1 MTTFLST
8 TYLNQSD
15 VALQVESLVEA
26 ICGCDSPAFR
36 IKGRTQSIA
45 STRLSRYFKHIQQM
59 VDLVMADA
67 DYSFSEHLEAFRD
80 ACHDIGLESGAD
92 GPVCLNDAGTA
103 YLDHHSSMNLLVD
116 QIRRVVNKRRYKRT
130 AIERRSL
137 ARKQALR
144 AAEYVNA
151 ITDRYSRTTV
161 VRMDYHYKTEA
172 QGRLRIEH
180 VFEDLDLL
188 ISEHR
193 RNPIFD
199 HLIGY
204 IYAVEQGD
212 RADGSGY
219 HIHALYLFNG
229 NQVCRDVFKAQQLG
243 QLWQDIT
250 QRQGRSHSS
259 NFDKEGFAEDCGIG
273 RLERS
278 DRCAREVLQKVARY
292 LVKNGQHLRLKPARA
307 KALRIGRF

>member
-1 MTTFLST
+1 MTTLLST
-8 TYLNQSD
+8 TYLNQSG
-15 VALQVESLVEA
+15 VALQIESLVEA
-26 ICGCDSPAFR
+26 ICGCKNPAFR
-36 IKGRTQSIA
+36 LTQSIE
-45 STRLSRYFKHIQQM
+45 STRLSRYFTHIQQM

-116 QIRRVVNKRRYKRT
+116 QIRRVVNKRRYKRAT
-130 AIERRSL
+130 IERRSL
-137 ARKQALR
+137 ARKQASR

-151 ITDRYSRTTV
+151 VAGRYSRTTV
-161 VRMDYHYKTEA
+161 VRMDYHYQSEA
-172 QGRLRIEH
+172 QGRLRIEY

-188 ISEHR
+188 VSEHR

-212 RADGSGY
+212 RTDGSGY

-229 NQVCRDVFKAQQLG
+229 NQVCRDLFKAQQLG

-250 QRQGRSHSS
+250 QGQGRSYSS
-259 NFDKEGFAEDCGIG
+259 NFDKESFGDDCGIG
-273 RLERS
+273 RIERA
-278 DRCAREVLQKVARY
+278 DTQAKKGLQKVAKY
-292 LVKNGQHLRLKPARA
+292 LVKYDQHLRLKPIRA
-307 KALRIGRF
+307 KALRIGIR

>member
-1 MTTFLST
+1 MSYIQST
-8 TYLNQSD
+8 TYLSQSD
-15 VALQVESLVEA
+15 VALQIESLVEA
-26 ICGCDSPAFR
+26 ICGCKNPAFR
-36 IKGRTQSIA
+36 LTQSIE
-45 STRLSRYFKHIQQM
+45 STRLSRYFTHIQQM

-80 ACHDIGLESGAD
+80 ACHDVGLESGPE

-116 QIRRVVNKRRYKRT
+116 QIRRVVNKRRHKRA

-137 ARKQALR
+137 ASKQDIR
-144 AAEYVNA
+144 VSEYVNGIA
-151 ITDRYSRTTV
+151 DRYSRTTA
-161 VRMDYHYKTEA
+161 VRMDYHYRAEA
-172 QGRLRIEH
+172 QDRLRIEH

-193 RNPIFD
+193 RNPTFA
-199 HLIGY
+199 HLIGH

-229 NQVCRDVFKAQQLG
+229 NQVCRDLYKARQLDD
-243 QLWQDIT
+243 LWHCIT
-250 QRQGRSHSS
+250 QGQGRSYSS
-259 NFDKEGFAEDCGIG
+259 NFDKEGFGEDCGIG
-273 RLERS
+273 RIERT
-278 DRCAREVLQKVARY
+278 DTRARLGLQKVSMY
-292 LVKNGQHLRLKPARA
+292 LVKSGQYLRLKPVNARA
-307 KALRIGRF
+307 LRVGRLWS